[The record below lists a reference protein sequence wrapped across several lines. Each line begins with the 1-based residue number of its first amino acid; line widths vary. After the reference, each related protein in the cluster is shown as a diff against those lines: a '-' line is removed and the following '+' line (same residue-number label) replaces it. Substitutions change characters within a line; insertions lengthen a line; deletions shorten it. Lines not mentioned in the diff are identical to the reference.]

1 MKDDEI
7 VENGTERAE
16 GDDPILGGVRRL
28 LEEYV
33 ESGDMAE
40 DFAKL
45 GETPMARL
53 SFADRLM
60 NYTTPKR
67 KAVDVSGEIAVEN
80 EMSDV
85 LRRLLGEG

>member
-1 MKDDEI
+1 
-7 VENGTERAE
+7 
-16 GDDPILGGVRRL
+16 
-28 LEEYV
+28 
-33 ESGDMAE
+33 MAE

-45 GETPMARL
+45 GKIPMARL